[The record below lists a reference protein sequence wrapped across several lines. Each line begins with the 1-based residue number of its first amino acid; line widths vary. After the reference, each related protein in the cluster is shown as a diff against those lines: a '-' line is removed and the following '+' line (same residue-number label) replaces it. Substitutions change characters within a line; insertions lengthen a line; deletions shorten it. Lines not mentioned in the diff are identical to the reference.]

1 MKNIKEF
8 TLEELVKKAIE
19 MKSAV
24 EDIEAGLKVTK
35 DEIGDRL
42 KALKLDGTKVDNYYV
57 SRVRKLLFTDIT
69 LSYAR
74 ELGATIT
81 KESLDNE
88 KLRAI
93 YMKGIKIKG
102 AKWIYYISIKEEKE

>member
-1 MKNIKEF
+1 MKDIKEL
-8 TLEELVKKAIE
+8 TLEELVKKAVE
-19 MKSAV
+19 MKAAV
-24 EDIEAGLKVTK
+24 EDIEAGLKITK

-42 KALKLDGTKVDNYYV
+42 KALKLDGTKVDGYYI
-57 SRVRKLLFTDIT
+57 SRVRKLLFTDVT

-74 ELGATIT
+74 DLGATIT

-93 YMKGIKIKG
+93 YNKGIKIKG
-102 AKWIYYISIKEEKE
+102 ARWSEYVSIKEEKE